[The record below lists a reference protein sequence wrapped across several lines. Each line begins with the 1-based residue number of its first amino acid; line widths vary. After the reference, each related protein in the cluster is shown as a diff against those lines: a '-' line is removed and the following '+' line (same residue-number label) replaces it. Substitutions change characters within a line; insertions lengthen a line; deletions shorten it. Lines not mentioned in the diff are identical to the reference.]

1 VPSTQLLTD
10 STRGDKSWDEV
21 INRGGAAGAPVGA
34 DFAHARRLN
43 LKKGCVWVQDPRAL
57 HRGTPNT
64 SGAPRPE
71 LVICYT
77 RNFWDSTGRRRL
89 DISPSEF
96 RALELSERGQVRKTP
111 SWPRSWANSSRL

>member
-1 VPSTQLLTD
+1 MA
-10 STRGDKSWDEV
+10 
-21 INRGGAAGAPVGA
+21 GGPVGA
-34 DFAHARRLN
+34 DFAHARAPPQEGLRLF
-43 LKKGCVWVQDPRAL
+43 WVQDPRAL

-111 SWPRSWANSSRL
+111 S